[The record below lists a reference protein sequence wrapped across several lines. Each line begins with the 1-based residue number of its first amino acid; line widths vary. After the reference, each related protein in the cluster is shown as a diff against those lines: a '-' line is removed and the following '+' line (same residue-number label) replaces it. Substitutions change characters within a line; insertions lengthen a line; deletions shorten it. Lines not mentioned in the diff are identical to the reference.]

1 VLVVLYIFVLW
12 SVGVKYKKN
21 IIIGKLVLFMD
32 DTTKRMLWV
41 MPYFLVLAIGA
52 AITFA
57 PLLIFIF
64 IGGAV
69 VFIVGWAMEH
79 ISVK

>member
-1 VLVVLYIFVLW
+1 
-12 SVGVKYKKN
+12 
-21 IIIGKLVLFMD
+21 MD

-41 MPYFLVLAIGA
+41 MPYFVVLAIGA
-52 AITFA
+52 IVSFA